1 METGENGKRRY
12 VVIKNYKLKDLA
24 DIYRIS
30 KYFMRALIYKHR
42 KKIGRREGHYY
53 QTEQVAMIFELIKL
67 PSDTTVV

>member
-1 METGENGKRRY
+1 METGENGKRKY

-30 KYFMRALIYKHR
+30 KYLMRALICKHR
-42 KKIGRREGHYY
+42 KKIGKREGHYY

>member
-1 METGENGKRRY
+1 METGENEKRKY

-42 KKIGRREGHYY
+42 KKIGKREGHYY
-53 QTEQVAMIFELIKL
+53 QTEQVAIIFQEIKL
-67 PSDTTVV
+67 PSDTIII